1 VTRVLVLDCDPGID
15 DMVAI
20 LVACTTPGYELR
32 AVTTVG
38 GNAGLEATTRNAC
51 QVLELAGRADVPV
64 AAGAN
69 QPLVHPA
76 ARNAEDVHGA
86 TGLGGMTLPPPRK
99 SPEPGH
105 AVDLL
110 AKILER
116 ETVTLVATGPL
127 TNIALLFALRPE
139 LMSNVER
146 LVVMGGSIGRGN
158 VTPAA
163 EFNIWFDPEAAQ
175 RVLSTREIAKT
186 MVGLDVTMATTF
198 TPEQVDRARRTGPVG
213 AQVAAGLDFYEQRYR
228 AMLGRPVIPV
238 HDAVAVVAATRPDL
252 VTTQAAMV
260 TVDTG
265 YGPSRGNTLVNLDQ
279 HEDEDEDDMQVAL
292 EADKSG
298 VLDYILERIAVA
310 SSKA

>member
-20 LVACTTPGYELR
+20 LVACATPGYELR

-38 GNAGLEATTRNAC
+38 GNAGLETTTRNAL
-51 QVLELAGRADVPV
+51 QVLELAGRRDIPV
-64 AAGAN
+64 AAGAGRS
-69 QPLVHPA
+69 LVHPQE
-76 ARNAEDVHGA
+76 RYAEHVHGE
-86 TGLGGMTLPPPRK
+86 TGLGGMRLPPPANAPQP
-99 SPEPGH
+99 S
-105 AVDLL
+105 AIDLL
-110 AKILER
+110 TEILQR

-127 TNIALLFALRPE
+127 TNIALLFAVRPE
-139 LMSNVER
+139 LASNVER
-146 LVVMGGSIGRGN
+146 LVVMGGSIGPGN
-158 VTPAA
+158 VNPAA

-175 RVLSTREIAKT
+175 RVLGTPAVRTT
-186 MVGLDVTMATTF
+186 MVGLDVTMRTTF
-198 TPEQVDRARRTGPVG
+198 TPEEVDDVRRTGPIG

-228 AMLGRPVIPV
+228 RIVGRSVIPV

-252 VTTQAAMV
+252 VTTRAAGV

-265 YGPSRGNTLVNLDQ
+265 YGPSRGNTLVDFESDGM
-279 HEDEDEDDMQVAL
+279 HVAV

-298 VLDYILERIAVA
+298 VLEHILERMAVA

>member
-1 VTRVLVLDCDPGID
+1 
-15 DMVAI
+15 
-20 LVACTTPGYELR
+20 
-32 AVTTVG
+32 
-38 GNAGLEATTRNAC
+38 
-51 QVLELAGRADVPV
+51 
-64 AAGAN
+64 
-69 QPLVHPA
+69 
-76 ARNAEDVHGA
+76 
-86 TGLGGMTLPPPRK
+86 MTLPPPRK
-99 SPEPGH
+99 TPEPGH

-110 AKILER
+110 SAILER
-116 ETVTLVATGPL
+116 EPVTLVATGPL

-158 VTPAA
+158 VSPAA
-163 EFNIWFDPEAAQ
+163 EFNIWFDPESAQ
-175 RVLSTREIAKT
+175 RVLSTREIATT
-186 MVGLDVTMATTF
+186 MVGLDVTMSTTF
-198 TPEQVDRARRTGPVG
+198 TTDQVDQARRSGPVG

-252 VTTQAAMV
+252 VTTRPAAV

-265 YGPSRGNTLVNLDQ
+265 YGPSRGNTLVDF
-279 HEDEDEDDMQVAL
+279 EADGMQVAV

-298 VLDYILERIAVA
+298 VLDYILERVAVA

>member
-1 VTRVLVLDCDPGID
+1 MTGVLVLDCDPGID

-51 QVLELAGRADVPV
+51 QVLELAGREDVPV

-69 QPLVHPA
+69 RPLVHPA
-76 ARNAEDVHGA
+76 TQFAEHVHGP

-99 SPEPGH
+99 KPEQGH

-110 AKILER
+110 AKILTHER
-116 ETVTLVATGPL
+116 VTLVATGPL

-139 LMSNVER
+139 LVSNVEH

-158 VTPAA
+158 VSPAA
-163 EFNIWFDPEAAQ
+163 EFNIWFDPESAQ
-175 RVLSTREIAKT
+175 RVLSTPEIAKT
-186 MVGLDVTMATTF
+186 MVGLDVTMATTL
-198 TPEQVDRARRTGPVG
+198 TPEQVDQVRRTGPVG

-228 AMLGRPVIPV
+228 AMLGHPVIPV

-252 VTTQAAMV
+252 VTTRAAAV

-265 YGPSRGNTLVNLDQ
+265 YGPSRGNTLVDFDHNT
-279 HEDEDEDDMQVAL
+279 MQVAV

-298 VLDYILERIAVA
+298 VVDYILERIAVA

>member
-1 VTRVLVLDCDPGID
+1 VTGVLVLDCDPGID

-38 GNAGLEATTRNAC
+38 GNAGLDATTRNAC

-64 AAGAN
+64 AAGAARS
-69 QPLVHPA
+69 LVHPVT
-76 ARNAEDVHGA
+76 RYAEHVHGP

-99 SPEPGH
+99 TPEPGH

-110 AKILER
+110 THVLER

-139 LMSNVER
+139 LVSNVER

-158 VTPAA
+158 VSPAA

-175 RVLSTREIAKT
+175 RVLSTRETATT
-186 MVGLDVTMATTF
+186 MVGLDVTMRTTL
-198 TPEQVDRARRTGPVG
+198 TPEQVDQARRTGPVG

-228 AMLGRPVIPV
+228 AMTGRPLIPV

-252 VTTQAAMV
+252 LTTQPAKV

-265 YGPSRGNTLVNLDQ
+265 YGPSRGNTLVDF
-279 HEDEDEDDMQVAL
+279 EAGGMQVAV

-298 VLDYILERIAVA
+298 VLDYILERVAVA